1 MPGKVCL
8 KDRGIWSFQSYG
20 LGVAAAGNQNVTPGG
35 GKPAPLPLS
44 PRLQSI
50 IVAAHAPP
58 RYDARW
64 HQLMKSLCYDPEAQL
79 ERE

>member
-1 MPGKVCL
+1 MLTPPKPPGEAEAHL
-8 KDRGIWSFQSYG
+8 SLL
-20 LGVAAAGNQNVTPGG
+20 LGVAAAWNQNVTPGG
-35 GKPAPLPLS
+35 GKPGPLPLS

-58 RYDARW
+58 RHDARW
-64 HQLMKSLCYDPEAQL
+64 HQLMKSLCYDPEAQF